1 MALTF
6 AQKENIGLQ
15 YVLDAVQPASVYG
28 VQMLRQLQPMG
39 PARKAD
45 LQRQLEQVDHFLQGQ
60 EACRKQ
66 IDQLLRVFMR
76 LKMVRGTVEKCA
88 EASLNEIELFEIKRF
103 LLDCLEIKTLYDQ
116 ISAHLALEGI
126 AFADT
131 APALD
136 LLDPSGNRVATFY
149 LEDAYYPALQAL
161 RQEKREVE
169 AQLRQLPSDALQAQ
183 RSEIAGREELELQRI
198 HSQLSLALRPY
209 LGAMLHNMQTIAQ
222 LDLIAQKARLAR
234 RWGAT
239 RPELTEKRLS
249 LQNMINPKVADLLES
264 RKETFTPISIELTP
278 GATVIT
284 GANMGGK
291 SVALKTIA
299 LNILLVHY
307 GFFPFAS
314 AAQVPLFDDVHII
327 SEDLES
333 VDRGLSSF
341 GGEMVRFVK
350 MCQAIRQGFHFIL
363 LDEFARGTNPQEGA
377 AIVRAVT
384 QYLNGC
390 NGISV
395 LATHYDHVA
404 QHAVAHY
411 QVTGLKNVD
420 WQALAGQIAALGPD
434 AGAHQI
440 ARHMNYGLFRVV
452 GRHDCPRDALNICRL
467 LGMAPEI
474 VENAEKTMSANG

>member
-39 PARKAD
+39 PAQKAE
-45 LQRQLEQVDHFLQGQ
+45 LQRQLDQVGQFLQGQ
-60 EACRKQ
+60 EHCRKQ

-103 LLDCLEIKTLYDQ
+103 LLDCQEIMALYDQ
-116 ISAHLALEGI
+116 ISPHLVLEGI
-126 AFADT
+126 AFTDT
-131 APALD
+131 TPALD

-149 LEDAYYPALQAL
+149 LEDAHYPALQAL

-169 AQLRQLPSDALQAQ
+169 AQLRQLPSDTLQAQ

-209 LGAMLHNMQTIAQ
+209 LGAMLGNMQTIAQ

-239 RPELTEKRLS
+239 QPELTESRLS
-249 LQNMINPKVADLLES
+249 LQNMINPKVADLLEN
-264 RKETFTPISIELTP
+264 RKECFTPISIELIP

-314 AAQVPLFDDVHII
+314 AAQVPLFDDIHII

-350 MCQAIRQGFHFIL
+350 MCQTIRQGFHFIL

-395 LATHYDHVA
+395 LATHYDYVA

-411 QVTGLKNVD
+411 QVAGLKDVD
-420 WQALAGQIAALGPD
+420 WQAMAAQIAALGPD

-452 GRHDCPRDALNICRL
+452 GRQDCPRDALNICRL
-467 LGMAPEI
+467 LGMVPEI